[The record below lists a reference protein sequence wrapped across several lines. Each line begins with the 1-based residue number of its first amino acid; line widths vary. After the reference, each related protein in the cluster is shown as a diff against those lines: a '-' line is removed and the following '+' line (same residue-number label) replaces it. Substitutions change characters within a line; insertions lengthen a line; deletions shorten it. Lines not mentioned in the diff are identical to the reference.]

1 MRALVTGYTPQQRG
15 GGELPH
21 ALRKRCKTN
30 IFVVR
35 RALGG
40 NVAAERARRRYR
52 SAAVLVFSEAYAAAP
67 AHGCAHRRVAAE
79 TVYQLSEHTEVVH
92 LVKRY
97 AVEHIRKPRHRLAEH
112 YALIEILRYR
122 VQLRCLL
129 ACHLARQTEVAGG
142 AVKRRI
148 FLFYV
153 FAVSH

>member
-1 MRALVTGYTPQQRG
+1 MRSASD
-15 GGELPH
+15 
-21 ALRKRCKTN
+21 
-30 IFVVR
+30 
-35 RALGG
+35 
-40 NVAAERARRRYR
+40 ARRIYSLYAAR
-52 SAAVLVFSEAYAAAP
+52 SAAMLQPSVRAAATGARLSLSSLRHMP
-67 AHGCAHRRVAAE
+67 AHGRAHRRVAAE